1 MTKRM
6 EELAERAAT
15 GGLFMDFD
23 GTLSEIVPRPQ
34 DARPLPEVPNLLS
47 ELAHRFAV
55 VSIVSGRSAR
65 ELAGWLGPDVEI
77 WGLHGAERAREGIV
91 ELADA
96 VRPHL
101 DAIHSAR
108 DEAMA
113 SFQRAGLVGCIVED
127 KGAMLGLHF
136 RDSPDPGRVESEIAR
151 VARDVAD
158 RHGLI
163 VVPGRM
169 VFELRPPVTLTKQD
183 VVERRARE
191 LALDAACFIG
201 DDTVDLPGYDALD
214 ALEADGATCVRVAV
228 RSAESPP
235 ALIER
240 ADVVVDG
247 PRGVVR
253 TLGEL
258 VRLTREQ

>member
-1 MTKRM
+1 MTQPI

-34 DARPLPEVPNLLS
+34 DARPLPEVPDLLS

-65 ELAGWLGPDVEI
+65 ELAEWLGPHVEI
-77 WGLHGAERAREGIV
+77 WGLHGAERARDGIV

-96 VRPHL
+96 VRPYL
-101 DAIHSAR
+101 DSIHSAR
-108 DEAMA
+108 DEAVA
-113 SFQRAGLVGCIVED
+113 SIERPGLAGCIVED

-136 RDSPDPGRVESEIAR
+136 RDSPDPDRVEPEIGRLAGEL
-151 VARDVAD
+151 AG

-169 VFELRPPVTLTKQD
+169 VFELRPPVTLTKRD

-191 LALDAACFIG
+191 LGLDAACFIG

-214 ALEADGATCVRVAV
+214 ALEADGAMCVRVAV
-228 RSAESPP
+228 RSAESPS

-258 VRLTREQ
+258 VRLTTEE